1 MMDNAYT
8 IWIVIAICF
17 ITMISISIYNFV
29 RIGNLKNSTADLEIS
44 LKNESESNDK
54 HNNDSIMSN
63 ISQVKSEL
71 RDDMKSNMEHIMKE
85 QRDVDSEQDKLISK
99 NVKDI
104 TVVNSNITFDINPQL
119 VEFDGNFKSLEG
131 TVISNKN
138 DINSLSKSMTQL
150 SSQYETQHSQLRDDI
165 KKINDSQFEDKISAL
180 RTTQSKIKTDL
191 VGINVNKQSIANN
204 KVQIATNLKGI
215 ETNISGLSDMSGDFM
230 NLAESTLDIANIV
243 DNHDLIVKSM

>member
-1 MMDNAYT
+1 MMENAYI

-17 ITMISISIYNFV
+17 IVMISISIYNFV
-29 RIGNLKNSTADLEIS
+29 RIGNLKNSTTDLEIS
-44 LKNESESNDK
+44 LKNESELNDK
-54 HNNDSIMSN
+54 QTNESIMSN

-71 RDDMKSNMEHIMKE
+71 RDDMKSNVKHIMKE
-85 QRDVDSEQDKLISK
+85 QRNVDSEQDKLISK

-104 TVVNSNITFDINPQL
+104 TFANSNITYDITPQL
-119 VEFDGNFKSLEG
+119 AEFDGNFKSLEG

-138 DINSLSKSMTQL
+138 DINALSKSMTQL
-150 SSQYETQHSQLRDDI
+150 NSQYETQHSQLRDDI

-180 RTTQSKIKTDL
+180 RTAQSKIKTDL

-204 KVQIATNLKGI
+204 KVQIATNLQGI
-215 ETNISGLSDMSGDFM
+215 NTNVSDMSDMSGDFL
-230 NLAESTLDIANIV
+230 NLADDTLEIANIV